1 MIGKILLGIKENAEE
16 SEVKA
21 GRLVKETIEMRKILE
36 AL

>member
-16 SEVKA
+16 SEAKA
-21 GRLVKETIEMRKILE
+21 GRLVEETIEMRKILE